1 MSALLRESLFQIWRR
16 FRALGISVGL
26 HSLGLPTPAG
36 DLGRIRALASVG
48 SAKNR
53 RAAAR
58 SSGIRWARQSSGS
71 MVEIAFVST
80 VILPNVALGTTLPT
94 RGRSPAGEVAVLWT
108 VREVFVHARQQC
120 ADQSSVKKSSPNE
133 PRYENHSV
141 CCMALS
147 RPIADRKNFISCFL
161 QRAARLC
168 PHARCRK
175 CPKRA

>member
-1 MSALLRESLFQIWRR
+1 
-16 FRALGISVGL
+16 
-26 HSLGLPTPAG
+26 
-36 DLGRIRALASVG
+36 
-48 SAKNR
+48 
-53 RAAAR
+53 
-58 SSGIRWARQSSGS
+58 
-71 MVEIAFVST
+71 MVEMAFVST
-80 VILPNVALGTTLPT
+80 VVLPNVALGTTLPT
-94 RGRSPAGEVAVLWT
+94 RGRSPAGDVAVLWT
-108 VREVFVHARQQC
+108 VREVFVHTQQQC

-168 PHARCRK
+168 LFPRCRE